1 MKSKYY
7 STWIQR
13 MAALMFVLLGSI
25 STLLAET
32 KLYIEDFSI
41 SAGETKKVAVC
52 LDTDEET
59 IYSVRM
65 TLALPAGLQLVADGN
80 KIKTEIASERTGAL
94 TMESSIANGNIMFS
108 DLMRTSAINAG
119 KGPIFYVFVKEN
131 GLADSGVINISGVE
145 LKRQDKSKVDGVVVT
160 GPTVTKN
167 GSASGG
173 VSIAFDNSEVTMG
186 AGETKTIS
194 VSMDNTGKEIQG
206 FQATLVLPDGWTA
219 EVTGPRG
226 TVTYQPATGKIV
238 NMTGFTGISGA
249 VLNITLTSP
258 STFVAGS
265 VPVQLTGIKATVNYA
280 TVNLSDITSTINA
293 TSSVAE
299 KPTVAFAA
307 EESVIYPGK
316 TANIEVNMTNSGIV
330 VDGFQ
335 ADLVLPTGWT
345 ANVSGLRGTYQYN
358 ANNGRI
364 MNSVGVPGDEGA
376 LFALS
381 LTAPADFEGEATVQL
396 TNVKTTINMAS
407 VKLDNITMKVL
418 AKDADKETALA
429 ALKDEITAATTLL
442 GEADK
447 TVEPAKSL
455 SDAIVAAQGEV
466 EAAEAD
472 MMVATVEGLNTA
484 TETLK
489 AAEQTYQDAV
499 KAAEEKAAAKKALAD
514 EITAATTLLGE
525 ADKTVEPGKSLSD
538 AIVAAQ
544 AVLDNV
550 ETTTEQYNEAVTTL
564 KAAEEAYDAAV
575 KAAEKA
581 AAKSALTDEILAA
594 NTLLGDADQT
604 VEPGKS
610 LNDAIVAA
618 KAVLTS
624 DESTT
629 EQLNAAIETLKAAEQ
644 TYQAAEEKAAA
655 KKALADEIT
664 AATTL
669 LGEADQ
675 TVEPGKSL
683 SDAIVVAQAV
693 LDNVE
698 TTIEQYNEAVTTL
711 KAAEEAYDAA
721 VKAAEKAAAKKAL
734 ADEITAATTLLGEAD
749 KTVEPGKSLSDAI
762 VAAQAVL
769 DNAETTTEQ
778 YNEAVTTLK
787 AAEEA
792 YDAAVKGAEK
802 AAAKKALADEITA
815 ATTLLGDADKTVEPG
830 KSLSDAIVAAKAVL
844 TSDESTT
851 EQLNAAIETLKA
863 AEEAFS
869 KVVSEEEA
877 VKAANE
883 KLAELKAA
891 AEALKVSEEAKAYD
905 DETVKAAVATAEQAI
920 ADANTAVAAV
930 EAVIAEGKL
939 ATDNKEALA
948 AAIAAAEK
956 AIGDANTAIAAAEK
970 AYNDAKAASSTF
982 AAIVETALNSV
993 EPGQEAT
1000 VTLDKDYDVTTPIVV
1015 PADKKLV
1022 IDGAGN
1028 SLTLG
1033 ENTNF
1038 TVANDIIIK
1047 NVNIDATALKGNFVE
1062 LAVMNEP
1069 EAWVEN
1075 NVKFDAVNVKGLKKA
1090 LFYSAG
1096 KNYLVK
1102 EFIVNN
1108 SVIEQA
1114 GDATTFDFTK
1124 GSAAEKFEISNSTIY
1139 ALTTTSKSLYS
1150 SQSGQKVTDAGA
1162 DLTQTFSLQ
1171 NSTFYNLAKAKN
1183 FFSHRQSN
1191 QKWLIYDVK
1200 NNIFVDCGKSGQ
1212 VIKGLNGGQNGKNP
1226 TWIVENNAFTFDG
1239 VSTAAEESTGDADEP
1254 VKNSIIEAVKFADVA
1269 NADFH
1274 VEASSMVAREK
1285 TGDAR
1290 WLVPYVAPTL
1300 NTNGL
1305 LLEINKATRVIELAT
1320 ADEAPEA
1327 LKALKDELEKAEE
1340 LFANPVGKVQAEIDI
1355 ETKALKAAREA
1366 YTMAVVKNALDK
1378 EIAAATE
1385 LLGTTPT
1392 DVDPGK
1398 ALNDAIEAAK
1408 TVSAKA
1414 DATAEEVLAAT
1425 EALKAA
1431 EEAFH
1436 TATGIVGVKADDF
1449 TKDGAVYDLNGVRV
1463 MNPTKGLYIKN
1474 GKKYIVK

>member
-455 SDAIVAAQGEV
+455 SDAIVAAQGEA

-594 NTLLGDADQT
+594 NTLLGDADKT

-629 EQLNAAIETLKAAEQ
+629 EQLNAAVETLKAAEQ
-644 TYQAAEEKAAA
+644 TYQAAE
-655 KKALADEIT
+655 
-664 AATTL
+664 
-669 LGEADQ
+669 
-675 TVEPGKSL
+675 
-683 SDAIVVAQAV
+683 
-693 LDNVE
+693 
-698 TTIEQYNEAVTTL
+698 
-711 KAAEEAYDAA
+711 
-721 VKAAEKAAAKKAL
+721 
-734 ADEITAATTLLGEAD
+734 
-749 KTVEPGKSLSDAI
+749 
-762 VAAQAVL
+762 
-769 DNAETTTEQ
+769 
-778 YNEAVTTLK
+778 
-787 AAEEA
+787 
-792 YDAAVKGAEK
+792 
-802 AAAKKALADEITA
+802 
-815 ATTLLGDADKTVEPG
+815 
-830 KSLSDAIVAAKAVL
+830 
-844 TSDESTT
+844 
-851 EQLNAAIETLKA
+851 
-863 AEEAFS
+863 
-869 KVVSEEEA
+869 
-877 VKAANE
+877 
-883 KLAELKAA
+883 
-891 AEALKVSEEAKAYD
+891 
-905 DETVKAAVATAEQAI
+905 
-920 ADANTAVAAV
+920 
-930 EAVIAEGKL
+930 
-939 ATDNKEALA
+939 
-948 AAIAAAEK
+948 
-956 AIGDANTAIAAAEK
+956 
-970 AYNDAKAASSTF
+970 
-982 AAIVETALNSV
+982 
-993 EPGQEAT
+993 
-1000 VTLDKDYDVTTPIVV
+1000 
-1015 PADKKLV
+1015 
-1022 IDGAGN
+1022 
-1028 SLTLG
+1028 
-1033 ENTNF
+1033 
-1038 TVANDIIIK
+1038 
-1047 NVNIDATALKGNFVE
+1047 
-1062 LAVMNEP
+1062 
-1069 EAWVEN
+1069 
-1075 NVKFDAVNVKGLKKA
+1075 
-1090 LFYSAG
+1090 
-1096 KNYLVK
+1096 
-1102 EFIVNN
+1102 
-1108 SVIEQA
+1108 
-1114 GDATTFDFTK
+1114 
-1124 GSAAEKFEISNSTIY
+1124 
-1139 ALTTTSKSLYS
+1139 
-1150 SQSGQKVTDAGA
+1150 
-1162 DLTQTFSLQ
+1162 
-1171 NSTFYNLAKAKN
+1171 
-1183 FFSHRQSN
+1183 
-1191 QKWLIYDVK
+1191 
-1200 NNIFVDCGKSGQ
+1200 
-1212 VIKGLNGGQNGKNP
+1212 
-1226 TWIVENNAFTFDG
+1226 
-1239 VSTAAEESTGDADEP
+1239 
-1254 VKNSIIEAVKFADVA
+1254 
-1269 NADFH
+1269 
-1274 VEASSMVAREK
+1274 
-1285 TGDAR
+1285 
-1290 WLVPYVAPTL
+1290 
-1300 NTNGL
+1300 
-1305 LLEINKATRVIELAT
+1305 
-1320 ADEAPEA
+1320 
-1327 LKALKDELEKAEE
+1327 
-1340 LFANPVGKVQAEIDI
+1340 
-1355 ETKALKAAREA
+1355 
-1366 YTMAVVKNALDK
+1366 
-1378 EIAAATE
+1378 
-1385 LLGTTPT
+1385 
-1392 DVDPGK
+1392 
-1398 ALNDAIEAAK
+1398 
-1408 TVSAKA
+1408 
-1414 DATAEEVLAAT
+1414 
-1425 EALKAA
+1425 
-1431 EEAFH
+1431 
-1436 TATGIVGVKADDF
+1436 
-1449 TKDGAVYDLNGVRV
+1449 
-1463 MNPTKGLYIKN
+1463 
-1474 GKKYIVK
+1474 